1 MCTVEIGQHIL
12 TYKNMGTIN
21 KYDWFKNVYYN
32 KGLHSMEDKT
42 EQIHKYK

>member
-1 MCTVEIGQHIL
+1 
-12 TYKNMGTIN
+12 MGTIN

-42 EQIHKYK
+42 EQIHKISMNSKYYQKKGKGN